1 MTIDKNRRAG
11 LLRIREQVLQIEQSE
26 LATLA
31 DVSLE
36 TVVRYERCEE
46 VSLETDTR
54 IGSAIVRLVMKR
66 NPELTKRAVQ
76 PFLDATEEWEKILS
90 VQPGT
95 ESAAQLEKLKG
106 ESLAEL
112 KAYAEKIAIFRRA
125 ANNFLSLTK

>member
-1 MTIDKNRRAG
+1 MKIDKNRRAG
-11 LLRIREQVLQIEQSE
+11 LLKIREQVLQIEQSE

-76 PFLDATEEWEKILS
+76 PFLDATEEWEKIPS

-95 ESAAQLEKLKG
+95 ELAAQLEKLKG

>member
-95 ESAAQLEKLKG
+95 ESAAQLEKIKG
-106 ESLAEL
+106 ESLVEL